1 MNLLLFSIGLLI
13 GTGLGVWLNR
23 SVFVWAFDKY
33 IKTLED
39 MGKDLEEVF
48 DSLPVEPI
56 QINDNTIYTVMGGS
70 ERIH

>member
-1 MNLLLFSIGLLI
+1 MNLLPFSLGLI
-13 GTGLGVWLNR
+13 LGVGAG
-23 SVFVWAFDKY
+23 VGACFYHFVIPLTEH
-33 IKTLED
+33 IKTLGET
-39 MGKDLEEVF
+39 GSEEVF